1 MKYITVEEFV
11 SSIGKQ
17 TSIEL
22 TDGKGEPDLQ
32 LLESINEVAVAEV
45 ESHLRGIYE
54 LPLADPAPQ
63 LIKGIV
69 SDIMIY
75 ALNKRRNPKNMTDS
89 LIAMYKL
96 TLAKL
101 KDLQQRKVII
111 DAKGAGGEASPMTG
125 QIASWTPK
133 QTFGTGFTKQ
143 FEE

>member
-1 MKYITVEEFV
+1 MRYITVEEFV

-22 TDGKGEPDLQ
+22 TDGNGGPDLQ
-32 LLESINEVAVAEV
+32 LVESTNEIAVAEV
-45 ESHLRGIYE
+45 ESHLRGVYA
-54 LPLADPAPQ
+54 LPLSEPTPQ

-75 ALNKRRNPKNMTDS
+75 ALNKRRNPKNISES
-89 LIAMYKL
+89 LTTMYKL
-96 TLAKL
+96 ALTKL

-111 DAKGAGGEASPMTG
+111 DAKGVDGETSPMTG

-143 FEE
+143 FED